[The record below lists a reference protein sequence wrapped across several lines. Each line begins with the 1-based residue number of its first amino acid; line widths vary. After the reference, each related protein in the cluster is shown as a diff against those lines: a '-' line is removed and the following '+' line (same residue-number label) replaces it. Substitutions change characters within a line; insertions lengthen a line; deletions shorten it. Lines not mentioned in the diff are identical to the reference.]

1 MFTFSPA
8 ISFLVTCT
16 TQQKAEKLRSKL
28 SASGENEPYGWRK
41 DKYGV

>member
-16 TQQKAEKLRSKL
+16 TQQKVDELRGKL
-28 SASGENEPYGWRK
+28 SASSENDPNGWLK
-41 DKYGV
+41 DKYAV